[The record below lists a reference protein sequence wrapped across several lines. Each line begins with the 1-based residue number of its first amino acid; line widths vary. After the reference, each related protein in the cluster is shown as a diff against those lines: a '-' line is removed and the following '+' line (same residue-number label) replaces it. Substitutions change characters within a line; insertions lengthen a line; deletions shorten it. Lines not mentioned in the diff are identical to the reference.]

1 MRMRGSML
9 TGPPMKRMKIST
21 TIILII
27 SDIVSVVLGVLVM
40 QQAWRA
46 IMFDYSGWFAFVVE
60 PVDYVK
66 MESMQNLLE

>member
-46 IMFDYSGWFAFVVE
+46 IMLDYSGWFAFVVE
-60 PVDYVK
+60 PVGYVK